1 MDDFQRLTVKLKTCF
16 RKLLAWQSLVL
27 YIKQDDLELFHWWIL
42 TNPYLLPKL
51 KYIVSTNTQ
60 KHMALKWMNYNQ
72 TNSQPRKN
80 LLSSKSSSSSSRL
93 HRSSL
98 LACGYNIEK
107 KQQQRSYIY
116 HPPGLWLDV
125 TAFGL
130 SDWCV
135 RSSSQHTFFLN
146 YTTCIAK
153 ITTKQVA
160 LVYHHHR
167 PTKPTSNHFN
177 LTNRHNIHLRESVV
191 WCLFVLTRVKHPTTI
206 TTTTTTNPATYSSA
220 PLLSYAV
227 VFIYTQY
234 ICLHKW

>member
-80 LLSSKSSSSSSRL
+80 LLGSKSSSSSSRL

-107 KQQQRSYIY
+107 KRFALTVIANSRDHISII
-116 HPPGLWLDV
+116 LL
-125 TAFGL
+125 AFGSTSPHSVYL
-130 SDWCV
+130 TDVCDHRLNT
-135 RSSSQHTFFLN
+135 RSF
-146 YTTCIAK
+146 
-153 ITTKQVA
+153 
-160 LVYHHHR
+160 
-167 PTKPTSNHFN
+167 
-177 LTNRHNIHLRESVV
+177 
-191 WCLFVLTRVKHPTTI
+191 
-206 TTTTTTNPATYSSA
+206 
-220 PLLSYAV
+220 
-227 VFIYTQY
+227 
-234 ICLHKW
+234 